1 MAYDV
6 KSRKKQL
13 IRDNINKD
21 KKAERARAQV
31 VWFVVAVILLRI
43 ALLVYKLVYF
53 PSVEVTFGI
62 TSDVLLLLGGIILLY
77 MVTDGNR
84 GLLWVT
90 AISSVVWCVWC
101 FTSVY
106 PAIAEKPGSVA
117 YMAVFL
123 FVMAVQFI
131 LSVIMAAIPFY
142 DTYFDK
148 MQKINLTIRA
158 ELISGGGKK

>member
-31 VWFVVAVILLRI
+31 VWFVVAVVLLRI

-53 PSVEVTFGI
+53 PSVEATFGI

>member
-31 VWFVVAVILLRI
+31 VWFVVAVVLLRI

-53 PSVEVTFGI
+53 PSVEATFGI
-62 TSDVLLLLGGIILLY
+62 ASDVLLLLGGIILLY

-106 PAIAEKPGSVA
+106 PAIVRSRAPLPIWRCS
-117 YMAVFL
+117 FL
-123 FVMAVQFI
+123 LWRCSLFCQLLWLPYPFTIPI
-131 LSVIMAAIPFY
+131 LI
-142 DTYFDK
+142 K
-148 MQKINLTIRA
+148 CRR
-158 ELISGGGKK
+158 